1 MEDQEDYSDG
11 LSEFEDPVDEKEA
24 SVKNTDYEEFERVVK
39 EAETEEMEEEE
50 FEYSITG
57 SIKESILEFY
67 DIDVTGD
74 IIGECVFLLLR
85 FVIRAFV

>member
-1 MEDQEDYSDG
+1 MEEGSSDG
-11 LSEFEDPVDEKEA
+11 LSEFADAEELEKE
-24 SVKNTDYEEFERVVK
+24 TDFDEFERVVK
-39 EAETEEMEEEE
+39 EAEAGEEE

-74 IIGECVFLLLR
+74 IIGEYVFCLLLVAR
-85 FVIRAFV
+85 CTDA